1 MKRAWTIRENEE
13 KALRPRISGVHL
25 TIRVTLFLSAFLCV
39 ALRLPPALAQS
50 QTAEQEVVANHAGGR
65 VILTVARD
73 AILIAAIE
81 NRFEPEARPPVIVQ
95 LSRQRIAILLGAVEW
110 TSPIGATDPVRL
122 DNEITRVMG
131 GISGP
136 KRLAQEQESD
146 LENLGLAFLEP
157 LRNAA
162 ARLHHRVNL
171 PPDEPLLELLLVGY
185 VEGYGPEVWSL
196 RYRMAQDPL
205 RGDYW
210 QTRVLRP
217 AYNQLYPPEKGQP
230 RTLMETRYPPEEK
243 RNEVDPTLLELLLS
257 GDERLDRIR
266 TGDPAATRA
275 TQRLHAGESN
285 KATAAELTAFLQT
298 ALNAIVPPERALALA
313 IIRERTGFEWVI
325 APPPPAPEKRAEDDK
340 DREPGAPTLRKKPP
354 E

>member
-1 MKRAWTIRENEE
+1 MAQ
-13 KALRPRISGVHL
+13 AQ
-25 TIRVTLFLSAFLCV
+25 VT
-39 ALRLPPALAQS
+39 
-50 QTAEQEVVANHAGGR
+50 EQEVVANHAGGR
-65 VILTVARD
+65 VIITVARD
-73 AILIAAIE
+73 GILIATVE
-81 NRFEPEARPPVIVQ
+81 NRFEPEARPPAVVQ
-95 LSRQRIAILLGAVEW
+95 LSRQRVAILLGAVEW

-122 DNEITRVMG
+122 DNEVTRVMG
-131 GISGP
+131 FIAGP

-162 ARLHHRVNL
+162 ARLHHRVTL
-171 PPDEPLLELLLVGY
+171 PADEPVLEMLLVGY

-196 RYRMAQDPL
+196 RYRLAQDPL

-230 RTLMETRYPPEEK
+230 RTLMETRYPPALRSEA
-243 RNEVDPTLLELLLS
+243 DPTLLESLLQ

-275 TQRLHAGESN
+275 TQRLLAGESHR
-285 KATAAELTAFLQT
+285 ATSAELTAFLQT
-298 ALNAIVPPERALALA
+298 ALQAVVPPERALALA
-313 IIRERTGFEWVI
+313 IIRERTGFEWII
-325 APPPPAPEKRAEDDK
+325 APPQPAPDKRADDDK
-340 DREPGAPTLRKKPP
+340 EREPGAPTLRKKPP